1 MAGPEAYSVE
11 KLLSSLKQIA
21 VSTRERCDKL
31 YSKCENAD
39 MAVHQCITEIRD
51 IREGFDRDVLG
62 GLLSAMH
69 DIEICLEADVQDEI
83 HSTINTAEEI
93 KNEVDELKLK
103 LERLRLGIYGRL
115 NNVIDYLEGISHD
128 DPEIRQ
134 AYTADKRRIDSAKI
148 DAWEVHDIVAET
160 DVKRKTLV
168 NDLKEATDGKM
179 GS

>member
-11 KLLSSLKQIA
+11 KLLGSLKKVAQA
-21 VSTRERCDKL
+21 THDKANRL
-31 YSKCENAD
+31 YSQGENAD
-39 MAVHQCITEIRD
+39 IAIHQCISEMRD
-51 IREGFDRDVLG
+51 IRLGFDREVLG

-69 DIEICLEADVQDEI
+69 DIEASLENDVQDEI
-83 HSTINTAEEI
+83 HNTINMAEEI
-93 KNEVDELKLK
+93 QEEVEELKLK

-128 DPEIRQ
+128 DPNI
-134 AYTADKRRIDSAKI
+134 AGAFKADVKRMDSAKI